1 MPIRQNT
8 SLVQGLRLYAREF
21 LPPSSDA
28 VAATVVLVPGLSV
41 SGRYMLP
48 LARVLAR
55 SHRVLV
61 LDMPGAGRSQHPPRA
76 LSPHEQAGLISAWCS
91 RLGIGPALFI
101 GNSLACHALL
111 HLAARAPAQARGLV
125 LIGLSLD
132 PAARRPWRQ
141 LGRFLLAAIFEP
153 PRLWAIAV
161 RDYLHSG
168 IRFTWRTLGR
178 AIADPIEHVF
188 PHVHCPVLLLRGTRD
203 ALSPPTWNDAAA
215 RSLPH
220 AHHVALGGEV
230 HAINYDAPS
239 SVAAWV
245 DSFLER
251 CVFRWSTR
259 HAATFSGAS
268 MIEKCPTPGR

>member
-1 MPIRQNT
+1 MPTRENT
-8 SLVQGLRLYAREF
+8 TEVQGLRLYARQF
-21 LPPSSDA
+21 LPESRHTSGE
-28 VAATVVLVPGLSV
+28 TVVLVPGLSV
-41 SGRYMLP
+41 SGRYMIP

-76 LSPHEQAGLISAWCS
+76 LSPHEQADLIGAWCS
-91 RLGIGPALFI
+91 RLGVGRALFI

-111 HLAARAPAQARGLV
+111 HLAARAPTRVRGLV

-161 RDYLHSG
+161 RDYLRTG
-168 IRFTWRTLGR
+168 IRFTWRTLRR
-178 AIADPIEHVF
+178 AISDPIEQVF
-188 PHVHCPVLLLRGTRD
+188 PHVRCPVLLLRGTRD
-203 ALSPPTWNDAAA
+203 PLSPPTWNDAAA

-230 HAINYDAPS
+230 HAINYDAPT

-251 CVFRWSTR
+251 CVFRWSTSR
-259 HAATFSGAS
+259 AATFSGAS
-268 MIEKCPTPGR
+268 MVEKCPTPGR